1 MKTATLAIARSCR
14 NRLDSVAGCMRF
26 AGGALP
32 LHRVV
37 VGYR

>member
-14 NRLDSVAGCMRF
+14 NRLDIAGCMRF

-32 LHRVV
+32 AQGRRGVP
-37 VGYR
+37 